1 MLANTMAGVD
11 ITLRRF
17 RIGLVEFFQKLA
29 RTSTRMPAR
38 KPPIVHSI
46 QFEASL
52 PLLPPII
59 SITFV
64 LLLCA
69 EMGAM
74 NMAIAEKA
82 EILGM
87 RLVLRV
93 L

>member
-17 RIGLVEFFQKLA
+17 RIGLVGFFQKLA

-46 QFEASL
+46 QFEAAL

-69 EMGAM
+69 ETGAM